1 MNISSH
7 GHNPQQKIVED
18 YQALGEVVRGLR
30 AIGRKS
36 VLTVG
41 SWDLLH
47 IGHVRYLNRARSQ
60 GDFLIVGVD
69 TDRAIKLYK
78 GPLRP
83 VVPYHERCEM
93 LSYQSCVDLVAPI
106 DDVDEKGAW
115 QYDLVKTIRPDVF
128 VAVEDSYPQA
138 QIDEIK
144 RHCGNLILF
153 PRQAENTS
161 TTRMIQQAVKQHL
174 DQVYAL
180 LEKPR

>member
-1 MNISSH
+1 M
-7 GHNPQQKIVED
+7 
-18 YQALGEVVRGLR
+18 ALQEVVRGLR

-69 TDRAIKLYK
+69 TDHAIKRYK

-93 LSYQSCVDLVAPI
+93 LSYQSCVDFVTPV
-106 DDVDEKGAW
+106 DDVNEKGEW
-115 QYDLVKTIRPDVF
+115 EYDLVRTIQPDIF
-128 VAVEDSYPQA
+128 VAVEESYPQT
-138 QIDEIK
+138 QLDEIK
-144 RHCGNLILF
+144 RHCANLVML

-161 TTRMIQQAVKQHL
+161 TTRMIQQVVKQHL
-174 DQVYAL
+174 DQMYTL